1 MIISIDAHKKTLDK
15 IQQPLMIRILRQEQM
30 NFLNLIMGTY
40 KKPTASFI
48 LKGEI
53 WNTFLLRKTSIQA
66 RLSTLT
72 WLFNTVLIPTTWM
85 NLRTITLSERSQRE
99 KEYTVHDHIMQN
111 INYSKMTKS
120 ISVFSWNLDAEQG
133 MACKGT

>member
-53 WNTFLLRKTSIQA
+53 WNTFLLRKTSI
-66 RLSTLT
+66 
-72 WLFNTVLIPTTWM
+72 
-85 NLRTITLSERSQRE
+85 
-99 KEYTVHDHIMQN
+99 
-111 INYSKMTKS
+111 
-120 ISVFSWNLDAEQG
+120 
-133 MACKGT
+133 